1 MNDTAQLHAEQ
12 LQYWDGAGGQRW
24 VAQQDRRDLTLRDFA
39 KPALDKAQVRPGEAV
54 LDVGC
59 GCGETSALL
68 AQAVGPQGKVVAV
81 DVSSPILAEARAQ
94 LAAFDNVE
102 TILADA
108 ATYPLPAGAFDL
120 MFSRF
125 GVMFFGDPTAAFA
138 HIRRALKP
146 DGRLVFACWRS
157 PGENGWMTAP
167 FDAVTHLLPPTH
179 PPAPETPGPLSFG
192 DPARVTRKLTAA
204 GFTAPRFDKVDKTM
218 DLAAGEGVQGAVRS
232 ATEMGP
238 VARVLD
244 SVGQE
249 VRAQVAEA
257 LAAYFEPM
265 LKDGEVN
272 LPAGIWIVSAR
283 VANG

>member
-108 ATYPLPAGAFDL
+108 ATYPLPAGAF
-120 MFSRF
+120 
-125 GVMFFGDPTAAFA
+125 
-138 HIRRALKP
+138 
-146 DGRLVFACWRS
+146 ACWRS

-167 FDAVTHLLPPTH
+167 FEAVKHLLPPT
-179 PPAPETPGPLSFG
+179 PPPGPETPGPLSFG
-192 DPARVTRKLTAA
+192 DPARVTRILTAA